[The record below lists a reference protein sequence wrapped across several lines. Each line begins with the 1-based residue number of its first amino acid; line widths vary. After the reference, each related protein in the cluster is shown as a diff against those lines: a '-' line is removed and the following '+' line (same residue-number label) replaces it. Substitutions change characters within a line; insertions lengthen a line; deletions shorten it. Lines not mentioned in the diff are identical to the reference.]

1 VVSKDPVLISWEGDS
16 LEVLRS
22 FPYDVRQDIGA
33 ALRKLQ
39 QGEVPPDIRP
49 MKSIGAGVFEVKEQ
63 DQRAWYRVIYLSKV
77 KDTIYVLHCFE
88 KESAKT
94 ERVDLE
100 TARLRLVRVQRRLLE
115 QKKNEKRKSKVKK
128 SD

>member
-1 VVSKDPVLISWEGDS
+1 LAKAVAEISWEGDS

-22 FPYDVRQDIGA
+22 FPTDVKQDIGA

-39 QGEVPPDIRP
+39 LGEIPANIRP
-49 MKSIGAGVFEVKEQ
+49 MKSVGSSVFEVKEQ

-88 KESAKT
+88 KGSAKT

-100 TARLRLVRVQRRLLE
+100 TARLRLVRVQTRINE
-115 QKKNEKRKSKVKK
+115 EKKNEKRKSKNKK
-128 SD
+128 SE